1 LLVGSEAIIPAN
13 MTLVSG
19 SKLGPYE
26 IAGPLGAGGMGEV
39 YRARDTRL
47 NRTVAIKILPAQ
59 FTADAEAR
67 QRFEREAKTI
77 SGLNH
82 PHICVLYD
90 VGHQDG
96 ADYLVM
102 ECLEGETLGN
112 RLEKGPLPLEQVLKN
127 GAQIADAL
135 DKAHRSGIVHR
146 DLKPGNVMLT
156 ATGAKLLDFGLAKE
170 TSALGSLATVTATS
184 PMTPVT
190 QQGTIVGTFQY
201 MSPEQ
206 VEGKQID
213 GRSDIFSLGAVL
225 YEMLTG
231 KRAFEG
237 RTQLSVASAIL
248 EKEPEPIRALKPMTP
263 PTLERAIQRCLAK
276 DPEERWQAARDLAIE
291 LNWIGRNGSQE
302 KTPTKWKQLGP
313 GLGWMLCG
321 ALVVSLLAGALWW
334 RNTKAAQQ
342 TMVFSAPLPFAARD
356 LAIGPNGHTVAVVG
370 YQEDQKKSVIWLY
383 EVGSEEAK
391 SLAGTEGGNFPF
403 WSPDGKSLGFF
414 ADGKLKR
421 LDLPGGPLQV
431 LCDAPSGRGGTWNKD
446 GVIVF
451 TPRGVLRSALYRVSA
466 SGGTPTKIGGK
477 LPGNGEA
484 SQRYPMFLPDGK
496 HYLFLSATIAKRSE
510 GDGIYVGSLDSDEY
524 RLVVKTSAN
533 GAYAAPGYL
542 LYLRDRAILAQ
553 RFDAKR
559 LQLTGE
565 PMTVASEPQFLPRIL
580 RATFAASDAGMLL
593 VQKGGNVMV
602 SRLIWYDRGG
612 KEAGTVGEP
621 EVYANPHVA
630 ANGKAVAVD
639 KTDVTSQNTH
649 VWTYDLPRGA
659 AKRLTFYPGMD
670 AMPVWSPDGTK
681 VVFASSRSNV
691 FNLYLKE
698 TNGAQEEKVICES
711 DVDKYP
717 NAWSRDGK
725 TILYEEGPDLK
736 YLTLPE
742 MKSTLFLKAPATL
755 KNAQFSPDGK
765 WVAYASNETS
775 RWEVYVTSFPEG
787 RGKWQV
793 SAGGGE
799 QPRWRRD
806 GTELFYVSPDAK
818 IMAVPLTAGGGI
830 DPGVP
835 VALFQTNPKELL
847 ATSEQFI
854 YDVDSSG
861 QRFLVN
867 TKVPSAYTQPITVV
881 LNWGKR
887 D

>member
-1 LLVGSEAIIPAN
+1 MALLVG
-13 MTLVSG
+13 T
-19 SKLGPYE
+19 KLGPYE
-26 IAGPLGAGGMGEV
+26 IVALLGAGGMGEV
-39 YRARDTRL
+39 YRAKDTRL
-47 NRTVAIKILPAQ
+47 DRTVAIKILSAQ
-59 FTADAEAR
+59 FTADGVAR

-90 VGHQDG
+90 VGRQDG
-96 ADYLVM
+96 TDYLVM
-102 ECLEGETLGN
+102 ECVEGETLAK
-112 RLEKGPLPLEQVLKN
+112 RLERGPLPLEQVLKY

-170 TSALGSLATVTATS
+170 TTEVGSLATVTGAS

-190 QQGTIVGTFQY
+190 EQGAIVGTFQY

-206 VEGKQID
+206 VEGKPLD

-248 EKEPEPIRALKPMTP
+248 EKEPEPIRALKPVTAP
-263 PTLERAIQRCLAK
+263 ALERAIERCLAK
-276 DPEERWQAARDLAIE
+276 DPEERWQAPQDLAIE
-291 LNWIGRNGSQE
+291 LNWIGKNGSQE
-302 KTPTKWKQLGP
+302 KAPVKEAGWKQLGSR
-313 GLGWMLCG
+313 LGWLLCG
-321 ALVVSLLAGALWW
+321 ALAVSLLPGVFWW
-334 RNTKAAQQ
+334 RESKPTEQP
-342 TMVFSAPLPFAARD
+342 MVFSASLPFAARD
-356 LAIGPNGHTVAVVG
+356 LAIAPNGHTVAVVG

-391 SLAGTEGGNFPF
+391 NLAGTEGGNFPF

-451 TPRGVLRSALYRVSA
+451 TPSGRLRSAMYRVSA

-477 LPGNGEA
+477 LPRNGEA
-484 SQRYPMFLPDGK
+484 SQRYPMFLPDGN
-496 HYLFLSATIAKRSE
+496 HYLFLSATIAKKSE

-524 RLVVKTSAN
+524 RLVVKTAAN

-542 LYLRDRAILAQ
+542 LYLRDRTILAQ
-553 RFDAKR
+553 RFDAKT

-565 PMTVASEPQFLPRIL
+565 PVPVATEPQFLPRIL

-593 VQKGGNVMV
+593 VQKGGNVML
-602 SRLIWYDRGG
+602 SHLIWYDRGG
-612 KEAGTVGEP
+612 KEVRTVGEP
-621 EVYANPHVA
+621 EVYANPSVA

-639 KTDVTSQNTH
+639 KTDVTSQNTN
-649 VWTYDLPRGA
+649 VWTYDLQRGA
-659 AKRLTFYPGMD
+659 AKRLTFDAGLD
-670 AMPVWSPDGTK
+670 AMPVWSPDGTR
-681 VVFASSRSNV
+681 VVFTSSRSRSNV
-691 FNLYLKE
+691 FDLYLKE

-717 NAWSRDGK
+717 NSWSRDGK

-755 KNAQFSPDGK
+755 KNGQFSPDGK
-765 WVAYASNETS
+765 WVAYASNETG
-775 RWEVYVTSFPEG
+775 RWELYVTSFPEA

-799 QPRWRRD
+799 QPRWRGD
-806 GTELFYVSPDAK
+806 GKELFYVSPDAK
-818 IMAVPLTAGGGI
+818 IMAVPLKAGGGV

-835 VALFQTNPKELL
+835 VALFQTNPKETL
-847 ATSEQFI
+847 ATSEQYI
-854 YDVDSSG
+854 YDVDSNG
-861 QRFLVN
+861 QSFLVN
-867 TKVPSAYTQPITVV
+867 TKVQSAYTQPITVV

-887 D
+887 E